1 MTSVDLTVRGGGIFG
16 LSVAWEAA
24 SRGARVRLIERERVG
39 AGASGGLVGAMSPHT
54 PEGWNPVKAFQLAS
68 LLRAESWWQAVE
80 DVSNLPST
88 YARTGR
94 LQPLAD
100 EAAVALAHTRATQS
114 QALWQGHG
122 TWQVINATGA
132 DWEPAT
138 PTGLLIHDNLTARIN
153 PRPALASL
161 ERALRIKGVKIVLG
175 DGPDEGR
182 VIWATG
188 TAGLDAL
195 IQDLGRKAGQGVKG
209 QAVAVYLPGYA
220 TQPQLFIDGLHI
232 VPHADGTIAI
242 GSTTENHWTDLA
254 TDAQADAP
262 ARQSPRR
269 PAHPA
274 RRPRSRPLGRPS
286 PARPQPWPVDRRLA
300 RSPRPLHRQ
309 WWLQDRLRHR
319 PGNRPP
325 DLRSGAGRTQYYPA
339 RVPTNLNSLKI
350 KENRSPIS
358 QIA

>member
-1 MTSVDLTVRGGGIFG
+1 MASVDLTVRGGGIFG

-94 LQPLAD
+94 LKPLAD
-100 EAAVALAHTRATQS
+100 KAALALAHTRATQS

-161 ERALRIKGVKIVLG
+161 ERALRMKSVEIVLG
-175 DGPDEGR
+175 DAPDEGR

-195 IQDLGRKAGQGVKG
+195 TQDLGRKAGQGVKG

-254 TDAQADAP
+254 TDAQADALLAK
-262 ARQSPRR
+262 ARAALPILHDA
-269 PAHPA
+269 PEVA
-274 RRPRSRPLGRPS
+274 RWAALRPRALSRGPLIG
-286 PARPQPWPVDRRLA
+286 AWPD
-300 RSPRPLHRQ
+300 
-309 WWLQDRLRHR
+309 R
-319 PGNRPP
+319 PGHYIANGGFKIGFGTAPETARLICDLVLDGRNIIPP
-325 DLRSGAGRTQYYPA
+325 EFL
-339 RVPTNLNSLKI
+339 PT
-350 KENRSPIS
+350 
-358 QIA
+358 